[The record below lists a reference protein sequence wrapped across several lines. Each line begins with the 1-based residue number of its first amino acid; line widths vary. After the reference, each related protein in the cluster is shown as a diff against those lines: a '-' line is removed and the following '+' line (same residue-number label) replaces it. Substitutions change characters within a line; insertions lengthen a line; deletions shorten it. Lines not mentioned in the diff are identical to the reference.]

1 MSETV
6 LNNILLA
13 PGGSPDSL
21 RMLLERL
28 KTPFVSGQKVGI
40 KLHWGERGNNTFL
53 PPILA
58 KEIVGWLSELG
69 TAPFIFDTTV
79 LYSGGRRTGRDSLDT
94 AAEHGYSEEF
104 LGCPVVI
111 ADGMDGRDVFNLP
124 AGYRHFESVQ
134 VASLVNKADGFVIF
148 SHFKG
153 HLAAGFGGALKNL
166 SMGFASRAQK
176 QRMHSDVY
184 PELDTGKCTRCGECI
199 SVCPTGAAGF
209 NGNEYPSYDRV
220 ICIGCAQC
228 IALCPEAALRILWGK
243 DHEAFQEK
251 LVETAAALWRRL
263 RGRTA
268 AINALINITAD
279 CDCLTGENPII
290 APDFGFV
297 GGYHPVEVDMKSL
310 ELIGAAPFEKAHPG
324 ISWRRQFTYAEEI
337 GFYRGK

>member
-21 RMLLERL
+21 RMLLKRL

-40 KLHWGERGNNTFL
+40 KLHWGEWGNHYFL
-53 PPILA
+53 PPLRA
-58 KEIVGWLSELG
+58 KNQ
-69 TAPFIFDTTV
+69 AK
-79 LYSGGRRTGRDSLDT
+79 LY
-94 AAEHGYSEEF
+94 F
-104 LGCPVVI
+104 
-111 ADGMDGRDVFNLP
+111 F
-124 AGYRHFESVQ
+124 
-134 VASLVNKADGFVIF
+134 
-148 SHFKG
+148 
-153 HLAAGFGGALKNL
+153 
-166 SMGFASRAQK
+166 
-176 QRMHSDVY
+176 Y
-184 PELDTGKCTRCGECI
+184 PELYTGKCTRCGECI
-199 SVCPTGAAGF
+199 SVCPTGAARF
-209 NGNEYPSYDRV
+209 NGSEYPSYDRE

-263 RGRTA
+263 RGRTTV
-268 AINALINITAD
+268 INALLNITSD
-279 CDCLTGENPII
+279 CDCLTGENPVI

-337 GFYRGK
+337 GFFRGE